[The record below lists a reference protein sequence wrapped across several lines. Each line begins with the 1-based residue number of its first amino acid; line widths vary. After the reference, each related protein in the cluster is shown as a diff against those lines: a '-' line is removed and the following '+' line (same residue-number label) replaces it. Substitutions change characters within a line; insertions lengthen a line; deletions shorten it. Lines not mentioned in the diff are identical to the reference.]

1 MALHVEHGV
10 SRVRVHLVK
19 RGEWQ
24 SMRVGVIGP
33 TDIERTAMAAA
44 LDPTACERTAR
55 EAGAELAR
63 QGYDVVVVPDRGVGL
78 LVAEAY
84 RMACGPLL
92 IGIVPSGGTPGQEAT
107 NRCEQHRHL
116 CDEVVGELQW
126 TEQHERICK
135 LSDVLL
141 CIGLSCGTISEI
153 AWTKWVGD
161 TPVIVLRSLISAIP
175 PEVEA
180 ETDLRWADCLEGAL
194 RLLHQ
199 ISVGE

>member
-1 MALHVEHGV
+1 
-10 SRVRVHLVK
+10 
-19 RGEWQ
+19 
-24 SMRVGVIGP
+24 MRVGVIGP
-33 TDIERTAMAAA
+33 TDIERTAKAAG
-44 LDPTACERTAR
+44 LDPATCERRAR
-55 EAGAELAR
+55 DAGVLLAR

-84 RMACGPLL
+84 RAARGRLL
-92 IGIVPSGGTPGQEAT
+92 IGIVPRGGTPGQAAA
-107 NRCEQHRHL
+107 NCCEQHRQL
-116 CDEVVGELQW
+116 CDRVVDELDW

-161 TPVIVLRSLISAIP
+161 TPVIVLRSLISGIP
-175 PEVEA
+175 PEIEA
-180 ETDLRWADCLEGAL
+180 ETDVRWEDDLEGAL